1 MTRVQGPLFS
11 VTASGTIGDAIVF
24 SNWKGLPYVRSRV
37 IPANPR
43 TTGQVSARITLTAG
57 VSTYQDVAQVPEAS
71 RLSWDYYASGT
82 GMSGFNRY
90 VRMFIQTNSW
100 HSAPWTV
107 PTPDGADPS
116 WVPTS

>member
-11 VTASGTIGDAIVF
+11 VTASGTLYNAVVF

-43 TTGQVSARITLTAG
+43 TDDQISIRKTLTAG
-57 VSTYQDVAQVPEAS
+57 VSTWQDDAQVPAAS
-71 RLSWDYYASGT
+71 KQSWDYYASGT

-90 VRMFIQTNSW
+90 IRAFIKTNTQRQ
-100 HSAPWTV
+100 APWTI
-107 PTPDGADPS
+107 PSPNGANPN
-116 WVPTS
+116 WVP